1 MWPFKAQPGVSELRE
16 SVSTLERQ
24 LKALKLD
31 QDDLFDR
38 FSRLSGRLAKRAER
52 EQTSLTET
60 DQGAS
65 VETSTSALAP
75 TFSRL
80 SPQQRRIQME
90 ILARRRAPNGG
101 S

>member
-24 LKALKLD
+24 LKGLKLD
-31 QDDLFDR
+31 LDDLWDR
-38 FSRLSGRLAKRAER
+38 FNRLSGRLAKRAER
-52 EQTSLTET
+52 EQTPDLAGS
-60 DQGAS
+60 QGES
-65 VETSTSALAP
+65 DLTSTSPLSP

-80 SPQQRRIQME
+80 TPHQKQIQFQIM
-90 ILARRRAPNGG
+90 ARRKSANGG